1 MLYLK
6 LLLDKTHKDGTFSCS
21 EYGEVKQNWMC
32 IFHVIVK
39 CFSGTLT
46 IWRIQTISCYGHS
59 VICDEF
65 FPGDFIVLRVHM
77 LTCLLQV
84 PSAKADYPLN
94 PAQTLVRDGAK
105 LGCQDQGASCYAE
118 KHVSWEPSMRR
129 SGSIFRAGASV
140 LTFSIIFKL
149 TLIG

>member
-21 EYGEVKQNWMC
+21 EYGEVNQNWMC
-32 IFHVIVK
+32 IFHIIVK

-46 IWRIQTISCYGHS
+46 IWRIETISCYGHS

-84 PSAKADYPLN
+84 PSAKADYPWILLRLWWETELSWAVKTKVLPVMQRSMFPGN
-94 PAQTLVRDGAK
+94 LQWEE
-105 LGCQDQGASCYAE
+105 AE
-118 KHVSWEPSMRR
+118 VFSELELCN
-129 SGSIFRAGASV
+129 IFNH
-140 LTFSIIFKL
+140 F
-149 TLIG
+149 